1 MTQSPPLRKCVR
13 FAKHGP
19 EGSRKESASPSPR
32 RKAVFPISINCSP
45 KNEFSRNPF
54 RYLSILSVLA
64 LQSFVSCRCAMVG
77 NGGIPGEQNIDFDW
91 NRLLDDDN
99 FLFAAVDE
107 GFSNLSPD
115 SLPLSI
121 GDIEE
126 ILMKDDDAAPY
137 DFISEILLDS
147 PAEASAPSGE
157 VAGIEESDHSGEVVG
172 TPDTK
177 GSSGSEVEDDGKGK
191 ERDTVEGVEQQLR
204 NRDAAVRSRER
215 KKTYVRDLELKS
227 KYYESECRRLGIML
241 QYCLAENQ
249 TLRLSLQNSKA
260 VGASMPMQESAVL
273 LLESLLLGSL
283 HWFLGITCLLIL
295 LPLLQS
301 TPLRVVPQEGQENK
315 NQASLAPGKVGSRTN
330 RIWVIQSKMGKRYKA
345 SRSRMKSTSVLAQV
359 PTVWV
364 LVTEYVKESRK
375 CFDTVAAE
383 FSSDSHCES
392 ERVPSGEKG
401 QVKMDSDFGLAREL
415 SDLQKLRSQYRPELP
430 PCLQGTAVRVEFGD
444 ATTAADPSGGH
455 TISRLFPH
463 TFGQPLAHFLRASAK
478 VPDAQIIT
486 EHPSIR
492 VGIVFCGRQSPG
504 GHNAIWGLYDAIKVH
519 NPNSTLLGF
528 LGMLCMHIAKAD
540 YNDAFRGY
548 DLLGRTKDQIRST
561 EQVNAALTACTSLK
575 LDGLVIVGGIHDMLL
590 IWQKA
595 FAEAKCPTKVVGV
608 PVTLNGDLKNQFV
621 ETNVGFDTICKVNS
635 QLISNV
641 CTDALSAEKVILAEE
656 ISCPDKYHGVILLP
670 EGLIESI
677 PEVYALLKEIHGL
690 LRQGV
695 SADNI
700 FSQLSPWASAL
711 FEFMPPFIRKQLLLH
726 PESDDSAQLSQIETE
741 KLLAF
746 LVEEEM
752 NKRTKEGKYKGK
764 KFNAICHFFGYQAR
778 GSLPSK
784 FDCDYAYV
792 LGHVCYHILA
802 AGLNGYL
809 ATLTNLKNPVNK
821 WRCGAAPIT
830 AMMTVRRYGHGPAAD
845 SFGKPALHPA
855 TVDLRGKAYELLRQ
869 NATKFLLDDVY
880 RNPGPLQFDGPGA
893 DAKALTLCVEDQ
905 DYMGRIKELQ
915 EYLDKG
921 CSQDVLKAALSAM
934 ASVTNILSVMSN
946 GGAEQVGYG
955 VERPFTPGVE
965 EVYSVICEV
974 NCCNILSK
982 EQIL

>member
-1 MTQSPPLRKCVR
+1 MTT
-13 FAKHGP
+13 
-19 EGSRKESASPSPR
+19 
-32 RKAVFPISINCSP
+32 I
-45 KNEFSRNPF
+45 
-54 RYLSILSVLA
+54 
-64 LQSFVSCRCAMVG
+64 
-77 NGGIPGEQNIDFDW
+77 
-91 NRLLDDDN
+91 

-191 ERDTVEGVEQQLR
+191 ERDTVEGVEQFQQKADNAAEVLADDNDDPIAKKRKRQLR

-492 VGIVFCGRQSPG
+492 YQFDDYVMLSWPSWPFHYLDIIFLSSYYQD
-504 GHNAIWGLYDAIKVH
+504 NAILRFGPFFFSIGWGSFSVVDNLQEDIMH
-519 NPNSTLLGF
+519 MGSLLMLSKFTILIVLCLDF

-540 YNDAFRGY
+540 YNDAFQVVSEGLFAQKTLEITDDILATYKNQGGY

-575 LDGLVIVGGIHDMLL
+575 LDGLVIVGGVTSNTDAAYLAE
-590 IWQKA
+590 A
-595 FAEAKCPTKVVGV
+595 FAEAKCPT
-608 PVTLNGDLKNQFV
+608 
-621 ETNVGFDTICKVNS
+621 KVNS

-641 CTDALSAEKVILAEE
+641 CTDALSAEK

-677 PEVYALLKEIHGL
+677 PEVYALLK
-690 LRQGV
+690 
-695 SADNI
+695 
-700 FSQLSPWASAL
+700 LSPWASAL

-855 TVDLRGKAYELLRQ
+855 TVDLRGKAYE
-869 NATKFLLDDVY
+869 
-880 RNPGPLQFDGPGA
+880 NPDLFSLMAQVRTIVKP
-893 DAKALTLCVEDQ
+893 
-905 DYMGRIKELQ
+905 
-915 EYLDKG
+915 G

-946 GGAEQVGYG
+946 GGPSLQELKK
-955 VERPFTPGVE
+955 FTV
-965 EVYSVICEV
+965 
-974 NCCNILSK
+974 
-982 EQIL
+982 